1 MKSKALYIGSKI
13 IKPSSGAD
21 QVNRRNQ
28 LLLESLCEVSYL
40 PFEGGL
46 FPKLFL
52 CCTNKYLNTVDTKME
67 DVDFEYVFIQQSL
80 YGRVCRHIKK
90 RYPKVKI
97 IVFFHN
103 IEIQYATEYMKTKG
117 LKALPFYFVVKYWE
131 KYCCQ
136 SADFCITLNSRD
148 SRLLKNI
155 YGRNADLEL
164 PTSFPDLY
172 NEEKANCELDDKLS
186 PVIDYLFVG
195 VSFFANVEAVQWFI
209 DNVMPNVDGHFY
221 IVGKGMDNNAFKNV
235 TERVHIYGYVDDL
248 SSYYYRAKYV
258 VSPIHVGGGMKTKT
272 AEALMYGKTILGS
285 KEAFE
290 GYKVDNRCMM
300 VCESAD
306 DYVKS
311 IAEGGSINNKYSR
324 SLFLN
329 HYCDTVIR
337 NKFNVFFNRNIFY
350 EK

>member
-13 IKPSSGAD
+13 VKPSSGAD

-40 PFEGGL
+40 PFKGGL

-80 YGRVCRHIKK
+80 YGRVCCHIKK

-103 IEIQYATEYMKTKG
+103 IEIQYATEYMKTNV

-136 SADFCITLNSRD
+136 YADFCITLNSRD

-172 NEEKANCELDDKLS
+172 NAEKANCELDDKLS

-209 DNVMPNVDGHFY
+209 DNVMPNIDGHFY
-221 IVGKGMDNNAFKNV
+221 VMGKGMDRIAFKNV

-290 GYKVDNRCMM
+290 GYEVDNRCMIL
-300 VCESAD
+300 CENAE
-306 DYVKS
+306 DY
-311 IAEGGSINNKYSR
+311 INNVVNGNCRINEYSR
-324 SLFLN
+324 AIFKRK
-329 HYCDTVIR
+329 YCDSIIMK
-337 NKFNVFFNRNIFY
+337 KFQNFIISISSY
-350 EK
+350 K